1 MSFHFCCD
9 IRLVGS
15 ESVANNMKA
24 WIHFALY
31 QWFMLLL
38 VVVL

>member
-15 ESVANNMKA
+15 ESVANDMKA
-24 WIHFALY
+24 WIHFAL
-31 QWFMLLL
+31 FMLL
-38 VVVL
+38 VVVVL

>member
-15 ESVANNMKA
+15 ESVANDMKA
-24 WIHFALY
+24 WIHFALV
-31 QWFMLLL
+31 MLL
-38 VVVL
+38 VVVLL